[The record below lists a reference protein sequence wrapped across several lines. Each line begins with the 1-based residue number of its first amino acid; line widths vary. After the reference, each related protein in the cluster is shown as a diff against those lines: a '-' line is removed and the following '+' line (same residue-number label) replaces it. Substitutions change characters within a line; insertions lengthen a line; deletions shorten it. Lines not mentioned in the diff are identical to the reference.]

1 MPFLLLAVLSEM
13 FTKKE
18 AKDIDL
24 VTDASSAQLKALFGK
39 KSRLIGRR
47 FPIVHIDIGRG
58 DVIEVS
64 SLPQLPFTQNYH

>member
-1 MPFLLLAVLSEM
+1 MHH
-13 FTKKE
+13 
-18 AKDIDL
+18 
-24 VTDASSAQLKALFGK
+24 QLTKALFGK

-64 SLPQLPFTQNYH
+64 SLPQLPFTQKLSRHTNVSG